1 MSTRPER
8 YRSTRVLKRVLARAA
23 PVTEQEIAEY
33 EERADGVDAAL
44 LQAVLDG
51 YVTPAQVSAYLQ
63 EREDTGLP
71 QLKPGEVAKRL
82 QDPQRVAWLNARLL
96 QAFPNLAGILWAN
109 LYYRALG
116 GDTKAASLF
125 IQRFDPAY
133 RPTTRRESASVTAD
147 LTPRTDAQ
155 VSAKLLEKL
164 RALVPGGGGGAE

>member
-23 PVTEQEIAEY
+23 PVTEVEIAQY
-33 EERADGVDAAL
+33 DERADGVDAAL

-51 YVTPAQVSAYLQ
+51 FVTPQQIAGYFK
-63 EREDTGLP
+63 EREETGLP
-71 QLKPGEVAKRL
+71 QIGATEIARRM

-96 QAFPNLAGILWAN
+96 QAFPNLAGILWSN
-109 LYYRALG
+109 LYYRALN
-116 GDTKAASLF
+116 GDTKAAALF

-133 RPTTRRESASVTAD
+133 RPTTRHESASITAD
-147 LTPRTDAQ
+147 LTPRTDAA

-164 RALVPGGGGGAE
+164 RALVPGGATGAA